1 MNRRELMAAMS
12 IFPFV
17 GKQKVRLDRIKM
29 MSFTIDGQ
37 AMYLSKIETSDTYFD
52 PKAIKH
58 IVKTYDEVVLEDGN
72 KNVLKVNK
80 LNKGFVL
87 LKLDLIK

>member
-1 MNRRELMAAMS
+1 MEKEMNRRELMAAMS

-52 PKAIKH
+52 PKLFLH
-58 IVKTYDEVVLEDGN
+58 LLEVKYNDHDDFFDTPLS
-72 KNVLKVNK
+72 
-80 LNKGFVL
+80 
-87 LKLDLIK
+87 LKLKLY